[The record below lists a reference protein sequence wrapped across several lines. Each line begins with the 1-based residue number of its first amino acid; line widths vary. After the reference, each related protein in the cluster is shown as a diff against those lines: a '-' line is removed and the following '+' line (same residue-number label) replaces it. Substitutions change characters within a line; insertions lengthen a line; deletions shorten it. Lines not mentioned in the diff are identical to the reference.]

1 MKNRAGLW
9 VGVLWLL
16 GVLVWPHA
24 QALTLGDLTGVA
36 VLGRALDVKVKV
48 QADASEPVITSCVA
62 ADVFHADMVQRAPV
76 VSVQSTVAG
85 EFEVRIQSAAMVNE
99 PVVSVLVRSNC
110 GTSTQRRYVLLAD
123 FPTSAALAPEAAVV
137 ASPASNAT
145 APTASITTVTPMLVL
160 PAAQQPE
167 LGAVAVLKTPKKP
180 QAAARAKAHA
190 AGTTASAE
198 KTTPAKKTKA
208 IKAAPASTATPARG
222 TSVLKLDPLEVF
234 SDRMDSIDN
243 WMTFEPTEDALKQT
257 KQIAELQN
265 DLKTMR
271 QLSAKNN
278 AQLLELTSR
287 LEQAQAQQLPALL
300 VYVLL
305 ALVVLCLAALGW
317 LWRKQQHQR
326 AEQAHWW
333 QPDDVSPT
341 VLMPQA
347 QAPAPVKTPPPVAK
361 LPEVDLD
368 IDLDNFIAPA
378 AASLAESSTA
388 PVATSPQPPTPVVEP
403 LPQLPRTARRIHADD
418 ILDIRQ
424 QADFFLTL
432 GQSDRALRL
441 LKAQIDESAEPN
453 PTVYLDLIGLYHMLG
468 MKVDYREVRTHMLEK
483 FNVLMPDFPAYNLGG
498 KDLEDYPE
506 VVANVSAVWPQAL
519 AFLDACIFHDPAVQ
533 VRPTFE
539 LTAFRDLLLL
549 HALAEDLTE
558 PTPTPSTEPSLIP
571 PPPLPVP
578 VMPALALPVG
588 DAELSLVPNPVS
600 DAAPASANES
610 LPDIEVLTPPPEES
624 PTSMMLDLDFSS
636 LALTPQPSP
645 PATLAERD
653 PEPIAAPKLPYATRA
668 RAPALKKPK

>member
-1 MKNRAGLW
+1 
-9 VGVLWLL
+9 
-16 GVLVWPHA
+16 
-24 QALTLGDLTGVA
+24 
-36 VLGRALDVKVKV
+36 
-48 QADASEPVITSCVA
+48 
-62 ADVFHADMVQRAPV
+62 
-76 VSVQSTVAG
+76 
-85 EFEVRIQSAAMVNE
+85 
-99 PVVSVLVRSNC
+99 
-110 GTSTQRRYVLLAD
+110 
-123 FPTSAALAPEAAVV
+123 
-137 ASPASNAT
+137 
-145 APTASITTVTPMLVL
+145 
-160 PAAQQPE
+160 
-167 LGAVAVLKTPKKP
+167 
-180 QAAARAKAHA
+180 
-190 AGTTASAE
+190 
-198 KTTPAKKTKA
+198 
-208 IKAAPASTATPARG
+208 
-222 TSVLKLDPLEVF
+222 
-234 SDRMDSIDN
+234 
-243 WMTFEPTEDALKQT
+243 
-257 KQIAELQN
+257 
-265 DLKTMR
+265 
-271 QLSAKNN
+271 
-278 AQLLELTSR
+278 LELTSR

-317 LWRKQQHQR
+317 LWRKQQLQR
-326 AEQAHWW
+326 FDQAHWW
-333 QPDDVSPT
+333 QHEDVSPT
-341 VLMPQA
+341 VLMSQA
-347 QAPAPVKTPPPVAK
+347 QAPAPVKTPPPPTPRPTPPVAK

-403 LPQLPRTARRIHADD
+403 LSQLPALPPLPRTARRIHADD

-441 LKAQIDESAEPN
+441 LKAQIEESAEPN

-483 FNVLMPDFPAYNLGG
+483 FNVLMPDFPAFSLDG

-506 VVANVSAVWPQAL
+506 VVAKVSAVWPQAL
-519 AFLDACIFHDPAVQ
+519 AFLDACIFHDPALQ

-558 PTPTPSTEPSLIP
+558 PTAAPSAEPSLMP
-571 PPPLPVP
+571 PQPLPVP
-578 VMPALALPVG
+578 VMPALTLPVG
-588 DAELSLVPNPVS
+588 DTELSLVPNPVS

-636 LALTPQPSP
+636 LALTAQPSP

-653 PEPIAAPKLPYATRA
+653 PEPLAAPKLPYATRA